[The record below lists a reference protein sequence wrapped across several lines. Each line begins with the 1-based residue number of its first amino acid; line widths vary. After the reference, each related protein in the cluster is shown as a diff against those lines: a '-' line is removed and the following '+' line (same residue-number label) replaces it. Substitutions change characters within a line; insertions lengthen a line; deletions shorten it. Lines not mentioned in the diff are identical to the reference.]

1 MKVKISRVSDGKL
14 IDALIRVGVK
24 TEMPSIQNG
33 WRFNFAKQLRLFNS
47 EVYVLVKEGSPEV
60 IEGCMIYQVLKNGI
74 QYMAFVEV
82 APHNRLPVRT
92 HDLVAGCLI
101 AFACRQSMKLGEN
114 HHKGWL
120 TFDVQ
125 EESKEDEIKLMA
137 MYSKKYKAVKFD
149 ETTMLISPENGEL
162 LIEEYLKRKS

>member
-82 APHNRLPVRT
+82 APHNRLPDRT